1 MADTATYPYSVQDAQ
16 NASNPLYIHPNESP
30 STVLVSP
37 SLIDE
42 NYHSWSRAMKMSLLT
57 KNKLGFV
64 DGTIVEPAKENA
76 VFPFWER
83 GNMLVLSWLI
93 KSMSVEIAQS
103 ILWREKASDVWK
115 ELHERFSHADLFRI
129 LEIQEKIFSQ
139 RQGDNSVSKFYTAL
153 KILWDEL
160 DVLNPLPVCTCNP
173 KCSCGAIKKIEEE
186 RNKNQVV
193 RFFRGLN
200 DQYSGVRSQLM
211 LLDNCPNV
219 NRVFALVAQQERQFA
234 TENASMPKALIVAS
248 DDASHSKRNQGN
260 GNGWN
265 NRYTS
270 KKCSWCEKMGHTID
284 VCYRKHGFPSSFK
297 FKNSKNIVPRSAN
310 MLMTE
315 ENETNCPEDSSGK
328 DTQESVRFGFTTNQ
342 YQNLLALL
350 PQQDQRDS
358 TQHTA
363 HVKAFTNSN
372 PTSNGNALISRWI
385 LDTGATDHISNS
397 LSYFTAYKNIPPIKV
412 SLPNGILVS
421 ATISG
426 TIHLS
431 SSFVLT
437 DDSNA
442 CKMIGTAKAE
452 RGLYIFTQTSY
463 RTKFDPRATR
473 CIFLGYKSGTKGYIV
488 YDIKTRE
495 LSVSRN
501 VVFHENIF
509 PYQLKSPTNTTSNSS
524 IPLPTFIPT
533 EPFDYTQPQTES
545 EPEIPQNPLLDSE
558 IAETVTTPH
567 NPIPTPQC
575 STKRIIKPPSYLQ
588 DYHYNLVAATA
599 VPHQSSSKGNLYPL
613 SQVLS
618 YDCLTPSYQSFI
630 LNITTT
636 PEPTRYSKAVKH
648 ECWRIAMDQEL
659 EALARNNT
667 SVLVDKPPD
676 KNLIG
681 CKWVYKVKHKQDGT
695 VERHKARL
703 VVKGYTQIEGID
715 FMDTFS
721 P

>member
-437 DDSNA
+437 DVLFLPSFKFNLISVTKLTQTLYCKLTFLDDICLIQDSNA

-452 RGLYIFTQTSY
+452 RGLYIFTQT
-463 RTKFDPRATR
+463 
-473 CIFLGYKSGTKGYIV
+473 V
-488 YDIKTRE
+488 
-495 LSVSRN
+495 
-501 VVFHENIF
+501 
-509 PYQLKSPTNTTSNSS
+509 
-524 IPLPTFIPT
+524 
-533 EPFDYTQPQTES
+533 
-545 EPEIPQNPLLDSE
+545 
-558 IAETVTTPH
+558 
-567 NPIPTPQC
+567 
-575 STKRIIKPPSYLQ
+575 
-588 DYHYNLVAATA
+588 
-599 VPHQSSSKGNLYPL
+599 QSSQSSVYNTISKKISCNFPSSLSNLWHYRLGHPCFDRSQAVSEMFPFIHCNKNHVCDICHIAKQRKLSFPL
-613 SQVLS
+613 SS
-618 YDCLTPSYQSFI
+618 SF
-630 LNITTT
+630 TTT
-636 PEPTRYSKAVKH
+636 
-648 ECWRIAMDQEL
+648 IFEL
-659 EALARNNT
+659 IH
-667 SVLVDKPPD
+667 VD
-676 KNLIG
+676 I
-681 CKWVYKVKHKQDGT
+681 
-695 VERHKARL
+695 
-703 VVKGYTQIEGID
+703 
-715 FMDTFS
+715 
-721 P
+721 